1 MLITKA
7 QIPAYFEISLWVT
20 PIITG
25 LITHSL
31 GTCCSIIHE
40 WCYVVIIGILIK
52 LSGTAWL
59 MKLLP
64 PVVVGPVI
72 MVIGLSL
79 APTAVN
85 MAMYENPGD
94 MKGYNIDFFNCCNDN
109 LLLTIVVQGFFK
121 GFLSLI
127 PVFIVGIIVGYVV
140 AIFMGIVRI

>member
-1 MLITKA
+1 TKA
-7 QIPAYFEISLWVT
+7 QIPAYLGSSFAFIT

-25 LITHSL
+25 LSTHSL
-31 GTCCSIIHE
+31 GDMLVALFMSGVM
-40 WCYVVIIGILIK
+40 YVIIGILIK

-94 MKGYNIDFFNCCNDN
+94 MKGYNISF
-109 LLLTIVVQGFFK
+109 LIV
-121 GFLSLI
+121 
-127 PVFIVGIIVGYVV
+127 
-140 AIFMGIVRI
+140 AM